1 MKFVADDVELF
12 YETSGNGIPLMLMHG
27 GMGPDHTY
35 FRPWFDALGDVA
47 SLIYYDHRSGGR
59 SSRVESFDGI
69 SHDTLTA
76 DADRLRAYLGYDQ
89 MVLLGHSYGGMLALE
104 YALRYPEHLAGL
116 ILCCTA
122 PAWDYDAELV
132 ENSEARG
139 TPEILAARDALHV
152 LPLPSDEVFGDL
164 WDRIQPLYF
173 HRPHPAEMQAMHE
186 KMTYSASAYHL
197 SEILLADFNL
207 DDRLPEIKTP
217 TLIVVGADD
226 WVTPMSQAIR
236 MQRQLPNA
244 TTLVFK
250 ESGHYPFI
258 EEHEK
263 FTSSVGAWLRQ
274 LPPSK

>member
-1 MKFVADDVELF
+1 MKLVAEDVELF
-12 YETSGNGIPLMLMHG
+12 YETSGNGVPLMLMHG

-35 FRPWFDALGDVA
+35 FRPWFDALGNVA

-59 SSRVESFDGI
+59 SSRIASFAGI

-76 DADRLRAYLGYDQ
+76 DADRLRAHLGHDR

-104 YALRYPEHLAGL
+104 YALRYPERLAGL

-122 PAWDYDAELV
+122 PAWDYDDELA

-139 TPEILAARDALHV
+139 TPDILAARDALHD

-164 WDRIQPLYF
+164 WNRIQPLYF
-173 HRPHPAEMQAMHE
+173 HRPHVAAMREMHA
-186 KMTYSASAYHL
+186 KMVYSASAYHL

-207 DDRLPEIKTP
+207 EDRLPEIQTP

-236 MQRQLPNA
+236 MQRSLPDA
-244 TTLVFK
+244 TTLVFE

-258 EEHEK
+258 EEHET
-263 FTSSVGAWLRQ
+263 FTSSLAAWLSS
-274 LPPSK
+274 LPL